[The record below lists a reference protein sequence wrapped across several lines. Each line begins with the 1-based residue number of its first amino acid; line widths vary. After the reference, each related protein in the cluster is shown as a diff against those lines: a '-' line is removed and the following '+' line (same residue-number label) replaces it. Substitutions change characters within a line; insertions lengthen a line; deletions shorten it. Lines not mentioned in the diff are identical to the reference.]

1 MADGTAQQCGRVGS
15 RHIFFKTLQVYLKG
29 FLLHILNETIQSY
42 LQAGARMVLLEQ
54 CGSLETI
61 EIKCGS
67 RSQ

>member
-1 MADGTAQQCGRVGS
+1 
-15 RHIFFKTLQVYLKG
+15 LKG